1 MTSEKQHPDAA
12 PRSAAEA
19 ADRLRR
25 PSWKDPRLI
34 VGVLLVVVS
43 MAGVVA
49 LVGSQ
54 DRTAPVYAADR
65 TISVGEPVSA
75 EDLRVVDVRL
85 DDVSGQYLSADRE
98 PPADLQFVSVVE
110 EGELVP
116 ARAVDAV
123 DPLGRQAVT
132 LEIEDTL
139 ARAVEPG
146 RAVDL
151 WTTTP
156 GAIGEDAG
164 ARVDQV
170 VAGAEVSAVT
180 ESSST
185 FGAQSAVTV
194 ELLVAPDD
202 LPEVLAAR
210 SSAAALSLVPAGAA
224 PAAADHEGES
234 APDGESTEG
243 EDADEDEGGEEE
255 AP

>member
-116 ARAVDAV
+116 ARASTRSTLWD
-123 DPLGRQAVT
+123 GRRSRWRSRT
-132 LEIEDTL
+132 LSPV
-139 ARAVEPG
+139 RSSRVG
-146 RAVDL
+146 R
-151 WTTTP
+151 WTCGP
-156 GAIGEDAG
+156 
-164 ARVDQV
+164 R
-170 VAGAEVSAVT
+170 
-180 ESSST
+180 
-185 FGAQSAVTV
+185 
-194 ELLVAPDD
+194 P
-202 LPEVLAAR
+202 PAR
-210 SSAAALSLVPAGAA
+210 SARTPVPAWTRWSPG
-224 PAAADHEGES
+224 PRS
-234 APDGESTEG
+234 PR
-243 EDADEDEGGEEE
+243 
-255 AP
+255 